1 MCKTVASIALEVC
14 VDSPAGL
21 LAAVRGG
28 ADRIEL
34 CAALALSGLT
44 PSPGLMRLAATTG
57 TPAYAMIRPRPGDYL
72 YSDADLD
79 VMRGDLDAA
88 RAAGLPGAVIG
99 VSRPSGALDGDRLAA
114 LCDHARGLGLRLTL
128 HRAFDLVP
136 DFPAALEQAIDLG
149 FERVLTSGGARTAPE
164 GANQIAALVAQAAGR
179 ISVMPGSGL
188 TPDTAAAVL
197 RRTGA
202 GEAHGS
208 CGRGVGDIGL
218 ETGPLAKAVAMG
230 FISPRDR
237 ETDEATVARMV
248 AVLAQVA
255 EERGAGDD
263 CGT

>member
-1 MCKTVASIALEVC
+1 
-14 VDSPAGL
+14 
-21 LAAVRGG
+21 
-28 ADRIEL
+28 
-34 CAALALSGLT
+34 
-44 PSPGLMRLAATTG
+44 
-57 TPAYAMIRPRPGDYL
+57 
-72 YSDADLD
+72 
-79 VMRGDLDAA
+79 
-88 RAAGLPGAVIG
+88 
-99 VSRPSGALDGDRLAA
+99 
-114 LCDHARGLGLRLTL
+114 
-128 HRAFDLVP
+128 
-136 DFPAALEQAIDLG
+136 
-149 FERVLTSGGARTAPE
+149 
-164 GANQIAALVAQAAGR
+164 
-179 ISVMPGSGL
+179 MPGSGL

-263 CGT
+263 C

>member
-1 MCKTVASIALEVC
+1 MCKTVAKIDLEVC

-28 ADRIEL
+28 AGRIEL
-34 CAALALSGLT
+34 CSALALSGLT
-44 PSPGLMRLAATTG
+44 PSLGLMRLAATTG
-57 TPAYAMIRPRPGDYL
+57 VRAYAMIRPRPGSYI
-72 YSDADLD
+72 YSDSDLD

-99 VSRPSGALDGDRLAA
+99 ASRASGALDMDRLGA
-114 LCDHARGLGLRLTL
+114 LREHARALGLRLTL

-136 DFPAALEQAIDLG
+136 DFSAALEQAIDLG

-164 GANQIAALVAQAAGR
+164 GADQIAALVDQAAGR

-188 TPDTAAAVL
+188 TPDTLAAVM

-208 CGRGVGDIGL
+208 CGRPVADRML
-218 ETGPLAKAVAMG
+218 EAVPRAKAEAMG
-230 FISPRDR
+230 FISPLDRD
-237 ETDEATVARMV
+237 TDAATVARMV
-248 AVLAQVA
+248 AILAGIA
-255 EERGAGDD
+255 EDRGAAGG
-263 CGT
+263 C